1 MIYECVIVM
10 LLHVTL
16 DSRYVFL
23 PENIFT
29 FQNIFATSAEFCL
42 VRVVDHLQ
50 NKARRI
56 FKAKNSDVT

>member
-42 VRVVDHLQ
+42 VSVVDHLQ
-50 NKARRI
+50 NKAGRI
-56 FKAKNSDVT
+56 F